1 LKTHFH
7 PLCVHKKDDIMK
19 FSSSTVSGRR
29 RIEVKRRTKTSPV
42 FFIVLS
48 LVLVA
53 ASALFLANWER
64 YIKKGLDLE
73 GGVYILYEA
82 KSVGDTEVDYDA
94 IQRAMTIIRNRI
106 DELGLTEP
114 VLQPEGERRIRIELP
129 GIEDQAQ
136 AMEIIGKTA
145 QLTFVSPEGDVLL
158 TGGDLKTAY
167 FTRGQRNEPLVA
179 LEFND
184 EGKEK
189 FAEATEKYLGK
200 QIAIELDNELISAPT
215 VQAVI
220 EEGNAVITNI
230 PTAEEAS
237 ALALM
242 LRSGALPVELEE
254 LETRS
259 VGPVLGENALR
270 LSLSAGLIGLAVV
283 MLFMLFY
290 YKFAGLVADISLA
303 VYLALVFLILTL
315 LNATLTLPGIA
326 GLILSIGMAVDA
338 NILIFERIKE
348 ELQAGK
354 TTFTAINSG
363 FSRALRAIIDSNITT
378 VIAALVLF
386 IVTTGTVRGF
396 ALVLLIGIFSSVI
409 SAIYLTRYLLRL
421 AARSRLIK
429 SATYLGVRGE
439 TQ

>member
-1 LKTHFH
+1 
-7 PLCVHKKDDIMK
+7 M
-19 FSSSTVSGRR
+19 
-29 RIEVKRRTKTSPV
+29 KRRTKTSPV

-114 VLQPEGERRIRIELP
+114 VLQTEGERRIRIELP

>member
-1 LKTHFH
+1 
-7 PLCVHKKDDIMK
+7 M
-19 FSSSTVSGRR
+19 
-29 RIEVKRRTKTSPV
+29 KRRTRTSPV
-42 FFIVLS
+42 LFIVLS

-82 KSVGDTEVDYDA
+82 KSIGDTEVDYDA

-179 LEFND
+179 LEFNE

-290 YKFAGLVADISLA
+290 YKFAGLVADISLV

-315 LNATLTLPGIA
+315 LKATLTLPGIA

-348 ELQAGK
+348 ELQGGK

-386 IVTTGTVRGF
+386 IVTSGTVRGF

>member
-1 LKTHFH
+1 
-7 PLCVHKKDDIMK
+7 M
-19 FSSSTVSGRR
+19 
-29 RIEVKRRTKTSPV
+29 KRRTKTSPV

-48 LVLVA
+48 LALVA

-94 IQRAMTIIRNRI
+94 IQRAMTIIRSRI

-179 LEFND
+179 LEFNE

-259 VGPVLGENALR
+259 VGPVLGENALK

-290 YKFAGLVADISLA
+290 YKFAGLVADISLS

>member
-1 LKTHFH
+1 
-7 PLCVHKKDDIMK
+7 M
-19 FSSSTVSGRR
+19 
-29 RIEVKRRTKTSPV
+29 KRRTKTSPV

-290 YKFAGLVADISLA
+290 YKFAGLVADISLS

-315 LNATLTLPGIA
+315 LKATLTLPGIA